1 MQSKQGFNTLSG
13 MNMLILTLVNI
24 QCVQ

>member
-24 QCVQ
+24 QCIQ